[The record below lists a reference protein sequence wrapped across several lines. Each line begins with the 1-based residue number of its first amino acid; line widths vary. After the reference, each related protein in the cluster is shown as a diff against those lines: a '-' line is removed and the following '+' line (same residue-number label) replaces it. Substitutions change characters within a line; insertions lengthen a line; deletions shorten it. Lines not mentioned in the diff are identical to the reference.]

1 VKAGLHFTFSLGA
14 PKDYGWQASA
24 APGIR
29 GVSILAAHMIFVTDS
44 IATTVAKSFIG
55 LWQSFCKKASVILP
69 SFE

>member
-1 VKAGLHFTFSLGA
+1 
-14 PKDYGWQASA
+14 
-24 APGIR
+24 
-29 GVSILAAHMIFVTDS
+29 MIFVTDS